1 MKNLSFPVFKISHLG
16 LSQRFSAR
24 LRHGTAV
31 LAAVLLVVWTMGT
44 TFIYAAVPAQTLDTQ
59 KQTQVINR
67 IIDTINENYVFAD
80 VAKNMGEHILKQLK
94 KGAYKKI
101 TDPAEFATVLTKD
114 LRDICHDLHLRVN
127 YFPEP
132 PRQRPDAPQDPEEIR
147 RRLSYSNFG
156 FEKVQR
162 LAGNVGYLKLNGFIG
177 AEYGGATAV
186 AAMNF
191 LANCDAL
198 IVDLRQNGGG
208 QPSMIQLI
216 NSYFFDE
223 PVHLNSF
230 YIRKGDKTQQFWTQA
245 HVQGKRMT
253 QADIYVLTSKRTF
266 SGAEEFTYNLKNM
279 KRGTIIGETT
289 GGGAHPV
296 RFHYFEELQFGIR
309 VPFGRA
315 INPISGT
322 NWEGTGIKPDIEV
335 PQEKAYDTA
344 YKLAVKNLLTKTKTP
359 EEKRR
364 LESDINIGGY
374 RLLDRK
380 KVKEAIKIF
389 EMNVELFPESF
400 NVYDSLAEA
409 YMTDNNKE
417 LAIKYYKKS
426 LELNPENENAKK
438 FFKEQEAEEK

>member
-322 NWEGTGIKPDIEV
+322 NLEGTGIKPDIEV

-438 FFKEQEAEEK
+438 FLKEQEAEEK

>member
-1 MKNLSFPVFKISHLG
+1 MKNLSFPGFKISHLR
-16 LSQRFSAR
+16 LSQHFSAR

-31 LAAVLLVVWTMGT
+31 LAAVLLLVWMIGT
-44 TFIYAAVPAQTLDTQ
+44 TFIYADVPAQTLDTQ

-67 IIDTINENYVFAD
+67 IIDTVNENYVFAD
-80 VAKNMGEHILKQLK
+80 VAKKMGEHILKQLK

-114 LRDICHDLHLRVN
+114 LRDICHDLHLRVR

-296 RFHYFEELQFGIR
+296 SFHYFEELQFGIG
-309 VPFGRA
+309 VPYGRA

-374 RLLDRK
+374 RLLGSK

-438 FFKEQEAEEK
+438 FLKELEAEEK

>member
-59 KQTQVINR
+59 KQTQVISR
-67 IIDTINENYVFAD
+67 IIEKINENYVFAD
-80 VAKNMGEHILKQLK
+80 VAKKMGEHILKQLK

-101 TDPAEFATVLTKD
+101 TAPAEFATVLTKD

-296 RFHYFEELQFGIR
+296 NFHYFEDLQFGIG

-438 FFKEQEAEEK
+438 FLKEQEAEEK

>member
-438 FFKEQEAEEK
+438 FLKELEAEEK

>member
-438 FFKEQEAEEK
+438 FLKEQEAEEK